1 MAHQVGSVDDRVY
14 KNNKIRE
21 EERNVEDFETDEKIE
36 SFEKEEI

>member
-1 MAHQVGSVDDRVY
+1 MAHQVGSIDDRVY

-21 EERNVEDFETDEKIE
+21 EERNVEDFE